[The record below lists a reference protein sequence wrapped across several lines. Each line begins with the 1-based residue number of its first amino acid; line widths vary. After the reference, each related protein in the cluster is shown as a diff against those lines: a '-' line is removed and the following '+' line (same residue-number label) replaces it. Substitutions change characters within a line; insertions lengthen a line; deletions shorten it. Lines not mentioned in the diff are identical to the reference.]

1 MSMNG
6 ENEELNALLPKV
18 EYNPIVF
25 NSIMPC
31 KESRAM
37 YSDEISDYLKK
48 NFGINATISNDSA
61 NKYSFNGKNLTHKQV
76 IDIIKGE

>member
-1 MSMNG
+1 MSMNS
-6 ENEELNALLPKV
+6 ENEELSALLPHI

-25 NSIMPC
+25 NSIMPY
-31 KESRAM
+31 KEKRAM

-48 NFGINATISNDSA
+48 KFGIDATISEYNA
-61 NKYSFNGKNLTHKQV
+61 NKYSFNGKNLTHEQV

>member
-1 MSMNG
+1 MNS

-48 NFGINATISNDSA
+48 RFGIDATTSDDKA
-61 NKYSFNGKNLTHKQV
+61 NKYSFNGENLTHEQV
-76 IDIIKGE
+76 IDIIKGA

>member
-1 MSMNG
+1 MNS
-6 ENEELNALLPKV
+6 ENKELSALLPNI

-25 NSIMPC
+25 NSIMPY

-48 NFGINATISNDSA
+48 KFGINAMISDDSA
-61 NKYSFNGKNLTHKQV
+61 NKYSFNGKNLTHEQV
-76 IDIIKGE
+76 IDLIKGV